1 LFEVRP
7 VFEFKGEKIEA
18 KGEGDTGVTE
28 KFKLSLLLSGPRYD
42 QAVKTELGEVDF
54 YDLKGI
60 LDSLFEKLGTKGI
73 RIRAADAP
81 LLADQAKL
89 FHSGQ
94 SIQVGGGRDPLGF
107 AGRIHPRLETE
118 LKLRSPLYWAELDLE
133 PIFALT
139 PAKETSF
146 EPWSQFPT
154 MERDF
159 ALLLDETVP
168 AENIIQSA
176 LKYGKPIAKV
186 VKIFDTYKGTHIPSG
201 KMSLGV
207 RVIFSDSAKSL
218 EDKQVDQ
225 SSEAIVK
232 KWQEEFGASLR

>member
-1 LFEVRP
+1 LKP
-7 VFEFKGEKIEA
+7 N
-18 KGEGDTGVTE
+18 
-28 KFKLSLLLSGPRYD
+28 LSSD
-42 QAVKTELGEVDF
+42 
-54 YDLKGI
+54 
-60 LDSLFEKLGTKGI
+60 
-73 RIRAADAP
+73 
-81 LLADQAKL
+81 
-89 FHSGQ
+89 H
-94 SIQVGGGRDPLGF
+94 
-107 AGRIHPRLETE
+107 
-118 LKLRSPLYWAELDLE
+118 LYWAELDLE